1 LTCWKWFNS
10 VLEEANVTLTDKN
23 KAKVDDVIHKF
34 IDEQSRIGKCSPEW
48 KKARVEIKENP
59 KLKAELIA
67 KLKPLA

>member
-34 IDEQSRIGKCSPEW
+34 IDEQSRIGKCHPNGKKPAW
-48 KKARVEIKENP
+48 KLRKIRS
-59 KLKAELIA
+59 
-67 KLKPLA
+67 